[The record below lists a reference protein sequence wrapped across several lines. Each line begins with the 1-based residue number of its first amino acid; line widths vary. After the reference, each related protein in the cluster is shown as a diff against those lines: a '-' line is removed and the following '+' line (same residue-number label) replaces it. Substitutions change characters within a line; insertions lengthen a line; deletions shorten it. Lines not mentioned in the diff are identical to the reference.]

1 MELKRILQYLLMT
14 LMPVYFVTGCGDL
27 EPEMQ
32 DTMQDTRTVILKMDF
47 DQRSSSRTSSVY
59 SIKLSQYNTHLI
71 LAMPSWEDLTSNYKI
86 FHHQDCPETTLPCS
100 IAQGLMNTEDKKVS
114 LEIPLNT
121 QMKIFA
127 FLFQSEEDYSM
138 SELFSGTPEVGYYGE
153 SRSFSIDDTQTNNL
167 SLGITLIHVPGT
179 GTDTG
184 GGTDPGGG
192 TETADTAAP
201 IIEQVTAIE
210 SQTSDSTPEYTF
222 RSTKA
227 GSITYGD
234 SCDSATIF
242 AYIGNNTIV
251 FNALSDGYYY
261 DCTIKIIDSEGNES
275 NTLTIPPFTVD
286 TTVND
291 TTPPV
296 IEEFSGITTP
306 TTDTTPDYI
315 FSSSEAGHI
324 TYGGSCATAGSATT
338 NAIVGHTLITFN
350 TLSDESYINCT
361 ITVTDSAGNVSNTLT
376 ITSFTVN
383 TTVTNVTIDPTLLA
397 HYAFE
402 GNLNDNSSYNRHL
415 TEVGSNITYSAADNT
430 SNKSGRAALFNG
442 TNTYAYTDNI
452 TLSDNFTVAFWT
464 RPDSPNMVQW
474 NSALSTGNST
484 NSGRFQIDFN
494 TNDNGSIR
502 FCAGSCYMTTTLN
515 PHVWNHIVITKTHG
529 NGENKKVSLY
539 TGGSLQDN
547 QSEITTRWDMIK
559 LGLNRSGGGYW
570 NGYIDELKIYN
581 RTFSA
586 QEVIDLYESY

>member
-1 MELKRILQYLLMT
+1 PIYL
-14 LMPVYFVTGCGDL
+14 VTGCGDL

-59 SIKLSQYNTHLI
+59 TIKLSQYNTHLI
-71 LAMPSWEDLTSNYKI
+71 LAMPSGEVLTSNYKN
-86 FHHQDCPETTLPCS
+86 FHNQDCPETLPCS

-153 SRSFSIDDTQTNNL
+153 SRSFSIDTQTNNL

-184 GGTDPGGG
+184 GGT
-192 TETADTAAP
+192 ETDDTAAP

-234 SCDSATIF
+234 SCDSATII

-251 FNALSDGYYY
+251 FNALSDGYYN

-291 TTPPV
+291 TTPPTASV
-296 IEEFSGITTP
+296 TAATITTSGNAVVQSTETGTAYLVKTTVSVSNNFTSITGAADSQWNSVAISLANTDTNLP
-306 TTDTTPDYI
+306 ATGLADGTYKVYAVDAAYNLSSASSNSVTVVTDTTAP
-315 FSSSEAGHI
+315 
-324 TYGGSCATAGSATT
+324 TASVTA
-338 NAIVGHTLITFN
+338 A
-350 TLSDESYINCT
+350 T
-361 ITVTDSAGNVSNTLT
+361 ITTSGNAVVQSTETGTAYLVKTTVSVSN
-376 ITSFTVN
+376 
-383 TTVTNVTIDPTLLA
+383 
-397 HYAFE
+397 
-402 GNLNDNSSYNRHL
+402 
-415 TEVGSNITYSAADNT
+415 
-430 SNKSGRAALFNG
+430 
-442 TNTYAYTDNI
+442 
-452 TLSDNFTVAFWT
+452 NFT
-464 RPDSPNMVQW
+464 
-474 NSALSTGNST
+474 
-484 NSGRFQIDFN
+484 
-494 TNDNGSIR
+494 SI
-502 FCAGSCYMTTTLN
+502 T
-515 PHVWNHIVITKTHG
+515 
-529 NGENKKVSLY
+529 
-539 TGGSLQDN
+539 
-547 QSEITTRWDMIK
+547 
-559 LGLNRSGGGYW
+559 
-570 NGYIDELKIYN
+570 
-581 RTFSA
+581 
-586 QEVIDLYESY
+586 